1 MPNLSLLD
9 PAFVGVAGTSEEGY
23 TSGLGSAGDM
33 DNYNSGNSS
42 SGQPSGLGTK
52 ALEMSGTTYAA
63 NLAGGQI
70 IPTASDWSFSIWSNL
85 VDFHNAWMLATNPSS
100 GSSDVIRIEFTTA
113 SGGTIKKLA
122 LQFYDSAGNFADL
135 TQVVT
140 SSYTTGVYHLIGVT
154 YEKSTGTLSLF
165 LDGALEADN
174 GGSSTTAGLGTKTDW
189 IFFNISGEAY
199 EGKATEIVTRNM
211 ALPLSDWSTLYA
223 SGNGVTADTVEQG
236 SILVY
241 YNGQS
246 TSAPITNVAIP

>member
-9 PAFVGVAGTSEEGY
+9 PAFVGVVGTSGSGY

-52 ALEMSGTTYAA
+52 ALEMSGTTFVA
-63 NLAGGQI
+63 NLSGGQI
-70 IPTASDWSFSIWSNL
+70 LPTASDWSFSIWSNI
-85 VDFHNAWMLATNPSS
+85 VDFHNAWMLGANISAAANR
-100 GSSDVIRIEFTTA
+100 VRIEFTTSA
-113 SGGTIKKLA
+113 GGTIKKLA
-122 LQFYDSAGNFADL
+122 LQFTDSASTFTDV
-135 TQVVT
+135 TEVVT
-140 SSYTTGVYHLIGVT
+140 TTYTTGSYHLIAVT
-154 YEKSTGTLSLF
+154 YIKSSGTLALF
-165 LDGALEADN
+165 VDGALEGDN
-174 GGSSTTAGLGTKTDW
+174 GGSSATAGLGTVTDYT
-189 IFFNISGEAY
+189 FFNISGEAY

-211 ALPLSDWSTLYA
+211 ALPVANWLTLFA

-246 TSAPITNVAIP
+246 VTGPITNVAIP